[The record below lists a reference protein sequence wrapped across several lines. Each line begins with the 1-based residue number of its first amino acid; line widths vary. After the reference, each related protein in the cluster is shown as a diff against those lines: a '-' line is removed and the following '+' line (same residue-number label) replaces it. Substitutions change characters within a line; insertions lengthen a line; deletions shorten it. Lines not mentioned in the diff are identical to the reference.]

1 MSRPW
6 LPAFAI
12 ACGFAA
18 AAVVPP
24 EALAAPAASVT
35 FVEACGAAPGQPAIT
50 AVGLRAV
57 EAPLPDSVNVLV
69 LVDTS
74 ASQTGTH
81 RERATQALGGLL
93 AAARPGD
100 RYAVAA
106 VDVACKPLT
115 DGFHPA
121 DSAPIKQARLAL
133 DARTPLG
140 STDLV
145 AVLEDALDRFEGT
158 VGPRAIIYIGDG
170 PRLSGID
177 AGDFARLI
185 DLVRTGRVAVS
196 SLGIGP
202 QINWPCL
209 AALASASGGMFAA
222 PDAAADAAQAAATL
236 GGLSIRP
243 VAWPAGAS
251 LATDAPQAELR
262 MLPGRLP
269 PLRADRDSVVLI
281 AGDLEKARL
290 ELEFGGDATTVD
302 IPPAP
307 PRSDNTYL
315 VELARNAW
323 QNDGVFLPLLGREGL
338 DLARTVIRG
347 EAATLAALSR
357 QAEATGSHASA
368 VRLAEASLRRDPDN
382 ADASLIREVARR
394 QVVAAELPPPDAAGA
409 DPSAV
414 AVPGLANDPLPPAT
428 VADAELAELEAM
440 RRVRAQ
446 GLEQDTAVKL
456 RDARNLLTTDPD
468 LARERLK
475 EQQELVRRSDDL
487 DAGTRE
493 RLLAQIEMRI
503 RESIVRSREKVE
515 CDLANERRA
524 AIGRE
529 RARLTSELQRREEK
543 IKQLTERYNALVEE
557 GIRVG
562 YQEPTNAFVQAERDV
577 ALEIAEE
584 APDLYANHPI
594 PMTAREIGRTAP
606 LVARIL
612 DYDAENTRV
621 KRDQQRGFMDVLHL
635 ADVCA
640 IPFADEPPII
650 YPSPARWKEI
660 TRLRQKYKSV
670 DLANPGS
677 KEQKIYAAL
686 DEPVSRFE
694 FNETPLREVIAQL
707 RDAHGIPVELDQKA
721 LEEAGVDLDTP
732 ITQNLSGI
740 SLRSALRL
748 LLGNIDLTY
757 LVKNEV
763 LLITTKEKAQE
774 NLVVKVYPVADLV
787 LPVDPSTGMNPFQS
801 GGGMGG
807 ANSMNSGM
815 GMGGGMGGGGMGGG
829 MGGMGG
835 GGMGGFCWVA
845 REVYGVHDPRWLAF
859 REWMMTEA
867 PAWLR
872 SAYGTHGEQ
881 VAGWIHDKPLAKA
894 AVRRLMDIAIADR
907 ALGAPA
913 AGHFQVAAA
922 KSRAASGPKAAAAPG
937 GIVRTAATSGIEKP
951 ATPAAD
957 AADRIGLPASVL
969 EAADLAAAV
978 KTYLPQTD
986 GAAKP
991 ADARDLALRLAQVR
1005 VSAAELGRAGKF
1017 DRAADLIA
1025 ATIASGHGESW
1036 MYESLALAMEAA
1048 GRPREDVDRALLSA
1062 ADFASSPVD
1071 LMQLANYLARFGSD
1085 RQAIRLCRQITR
1097 MDPANREAYALAMTV
1112 AARSDD
1118 AAALTWACPGV
1129 LAHEWPAGQQEIVT
1143 RAGRLAKATIE
1154 SLEKGGRAAE
1164 ATALRSAVDAALVR
1178 DVVIDLSWSGDADI
1192 DVLVEEPAGTVCS
1205 LSAPRSSSGGVL
1217 FGDDEAAAPAQGATH
1232 RERYVAT
1239 MAFPGEYRI
1248 LVRRASGK
1256 VAADTITA
1264 EMTIHR
1270 GTDREE
1276 TLRRQIRIGA
1286 DDQILSV
1293 NVPAGRRTE
1302 PLFDAQIAQ
1311 DVEAQ
1316 RHLGKT
1322 VLAQQLAAIDDPAAS
1337 QAMSQSRGG
1346 SSGPAAPVGPGVP
1359 FFGNGAVGYQPII
1372 TTLPEGTNLAARAV
1386 VSADR
1391 RYVRITATPLF
1402 SGVGQVTQ
1410 FNFTGAAAGGTGGGG
1425 GGGGMGGGGM
1435 GGGGMGGGGMGGGGM
1450 GGGGMGGGGM
1460 GGGGMGGGGMG
1471 GGGMGGGMGGGGFC
1485 WVAREVYG
1493 ASNPKWLRFRSW
1505 LRTDAPR
1512 WLHDL
1517 YGAHGEAFASWI
1529 HDKPAAKAAIR
1540 TLMDVAIA
1548 EAEVPCPVSE

>member
-6 LPAFAI
+6 MPAIAI
-12 ACGFAA
+12 ACGIATA
-18 AAVVPP
+18 GIVPP
-24 EALAAPAASVT
+24 EAVAAPAASVT
-35 FVEACGAAPGQPAIT
+35 FVEAFGGSPSQPPVA
-50 AVGLRAV
+50 AVGLRAAK
-57 EAPLPDSVNVLV
+57 APAPQSVNVLV

-74 ASQTGTH
+74 ASQTGAY
-81 RERATQALGGLL
+81 RDRALRALDALL
-93 AAARPGD
+93 ETARPAD
-100 RYAVAA
+100 RFAIAA
-106 VDVACKPLT
+106 VDVGCTPLS

-121 DSAPIKQARLAL
+121 GEAALRQARLDL
-133 DARTPLG
+133 DSRTPLG
-140 STDLV
+140 STDLP
-145 AVLEDALDRFEGT
+145 AVMEEALQRFEGT
-158 VGPRAIIYIGDG
+158 EGSFAVVYVGDG
-170 PRLSGID
+170 PGLSGID
-177 AGDFARLI
+177 PSDFMK
-185 DLVRTGRVAVS
+185 LVDHLRTRHVSVS
-196 SLGIGP
+196 SLGVGP

-209 AALASASGGMFAA
+209 AALASATGGAFVA
-222 PDAAADAAQAAATL
+222 PGAEDDISKAAATL
-236 GGLSIRP
+236 GGMATQAVI
-243 VAWPAGAS
+243 WPSMATVEGKMGDAGVR
-251 LATDAPQAELR
+251 L
-262 MLPGRLP
+262 LPGRMP
-269 PLRADRDSVVLI
+269 PLRSDRDSVVLVV
-281 AGDLEKARL
+281 GELTDGRL
-290 ELEFGGDATTVD
+290 ELDIDSAATTLP
-302 IPPAP
+302 IPATP
-307 PRSDNTYL
+307 PRSDNGYL
-315 VELARNAW
+315 FELARNAW
-323 QNDGVFLPLLGREGL
+323 PSDGVFLPLLGREGL
-338 DLARTVIRG
+338 AVARSVIRG

-357 QAEATGSHASA
+357 QAEATGAHASA
-368 VRLAEASLRRDPDN
+368 MRLAEASLRRDPDN
-382 ADASLIREVARR
+382 TDAAVIRQVARR
-394 QVVAAELPPPDAAGA
+394 QIEVADAEPLPPAAEAAA
-409 DPSAV
+409 
-414 AVPGLANDPLPPAT
+414 DPLPPPAT
-428 VADAELAELEAM
+428 ADSELAELDAM

-456 RDARNLLTTDPD
+456 REARNLLATDPD

-475 EQQELVRRSDDL
+475 EQQEIVRRSDDL

-493 RLLAQIEMRI
+493 RLLAQIEMRV

-562 YQEPTNAFVQAERDV
+562 YQRPTSAFVQAERDV
-577 ALEIAEE
+577 AEEIAEE

-621 KRDQQRGFMDVLHL
+621 RRDQQRGFMDVLHL

-650 YPSPARWKEI
+650 YPSAARWKEI
-660 TRLRQKYKSV
+660 TRLREKYKSV

-694 FNETPLREVIAQL
+694 FNETPLRDVIAQI
-707 RDAHGIPVELDQKA
+707 RDAHDIPVELDQKA
-721 LEEAGVDLDTP
+721 LEDAGVDLDAP
-732 ITQNLSGI
+732 ITQNLSGV

-763 LLITTKEKAQE
+763 LLITTTEKAQE

-787 LPVDPSTGMNPFQS
+787 LPVDPSTGMNPFQT
-801 GGGMGG
+801 GGGLGG
-807 ANSMNSGM
+807 ANGMNSGM
-815 GMGGGMGGGGMGGG
+815 GMGGGMGGMGGG

-835 GGMGGFCWVA
+835 GGMGGMGGFCWVA
-845 REVYGVHDPRWLAF
+845 REVYGVHDARWLAF
-859 REWMMTEA
+859 RDWMMTDA

-872 SAYGTHGEQ
+872 DIYGAHGESF
-881 VAGWIHDKPLAKA
+881 AGWIHDKPLLKA
-894 AVRRLMDIAIADR
+894 ALRPLMDVAITDR
-907 ALGAPA
+907 PRVFAA

-922 KSRAASGPKAAAAPG
+922 KAKAQAASRVPAPAST
-937 GIVRTAATSGIEKP
+937 IVRTAATSGAEKP
-951 ATPAAD
+951 PAQSPK
-957 AADRIGLPASVL
+957 AAEASDRIGLPASVL
-969 EAADLAAAV
+969 EARDVAAAV
-978 KTYLPQTD
+978 KAYLPRIGGD
-986 GAAKP
+986 DAAP
-991 ADARDLALRLAQVR
+991 ADARDAALRLAQVR
-1005 VSAAELGRAGKF
+1005 VSAADLGRSGNYAK
-1017 DRAADLIA
+1017 AADLISA
-1025 ATIASGHGESW
+1025 AIACGHGEAW

-1048 GRPREDVDRALLSA
+1048 GRPREEVDRVLLSA
-1062 ADFASSPVD
+1062 ADFASSPVE

-1085 RQAIRLCRQITR
+1085 RQAIRLCRQLVRI
-1097 MDPANREAYALAMTV
+1097 DPANREAYALAMAV

-1118 AAALTWACPGV
+1118 ADALAWACPGV

-1143 RAGRLAKATIE
+1143 RAARLAKVTLDA
-1154 SLEKGGRAAE
+1154 LEKAGRTEE
-1164 ATALRSAVDAALVR
+1164 AQAFRSAVDRALVR
-1178 DVVIDLSWSGDADI
+1178 DIVIDLSWTGDADI

-1205 LSAPRSSSGGVL
+1205 LSSPRSTSGGL
-1217 FGDDEAAAPAQGATH
+1217 LLGDGNAAAADGDATH

-1239 MAFPGEYRI
+1239 EAFPGEYRV
-1248 LVRRASGK
+1248 LVRRAWGK

-1264 EMTIHR
+1264 EMTVHR
-1270 GTDREE
+1270 GTDREQ
-1276 TLRRQIRIGA
+1276 TLRRQIRVGA
-1286 DDQILSV
+1286 DDQLLSV
-1293 NVPAGRRTE
+1293 NVPDGRRME

-1322 VLAQQLAAIDDPAAS
+1322 VLAQQLAAIADPATS
-1337 QAMSQSRGG
+1337 ESMSQSRGG
-1346 SSGPAAPVGPGVP
+1346 PSAPITAGPGVP

-1402 SGVGQVTQ
+1402 SGVGNVTQ
-1410 FNFTGAAAGGTGGGG
+1410 FNFSGAGAGGT

-1435 GGGGMGGGGMGGGGM
+1435 GGMGGGGMGGM
-1450 GGGGMGGGGM
+1450 
-1460 GGGGMGGGGMG
+1460 GGGMG

-1493 ASNPKWLRFRSW
+1493 ESNPKWVRFRDW
-1505 LRTDAPR
+1505 LHSDAPR
-1512 WLHDL
+1512 WLLDL
-1517 YGAHGEAFASWI
+1517 YAAHGESFATWI
-1529 HDKPAAKAAIR
+1529 HGRPAIKAALR
-1540 TLMDVAIA
+1540 LLMDQAIA
-1548 EAEVPCPVSE
+1548 AAEVPCPASE